1 VCLRAESNRRDEW
14 SKRQRVFLWIIKGQ
28 ECMKTKVVLGQKIQ
42 GSKEN
47 PKSPMEFINVGD
59 P

>member
-1 VCLRAESNRRDEW
+1 
-14 SKRQRVFLWIIKGQ
+14 
-28 ECMKTKVVLGQKIQ
+28 MKTKVVLGQKIQ